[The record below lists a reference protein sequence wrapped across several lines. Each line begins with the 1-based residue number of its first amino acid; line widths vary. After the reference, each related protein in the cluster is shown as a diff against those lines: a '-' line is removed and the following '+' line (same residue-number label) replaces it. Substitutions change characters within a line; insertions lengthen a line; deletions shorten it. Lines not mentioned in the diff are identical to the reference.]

1 MITTNGEETR
11 DFTDIRGG
19 GSYAEE
25 SSNPLN
31 MVAAYKKSFVGAFS
45 HSMRKYFS
53 KPTVVILP
61 CREVLFEI
69 KNFSGT
75 DSQNNVTHSHK
86 RIICR

>member
-31 MVAAYKKSFVGAFS
+31 MVAAYKKSFVGTFS
-45 HSMRKYFS
+45 HSMRKYFFQ
-53 KPTVVILP
+53 TY
-61 CREVLFEI
+61 
-69 KNFSGT
+69 SGIPPL
-75 DSQNNVTHSHK
+75 SRSSV
-86 RIICR
+86 